1 MTSALSKPAGVADAI
16 VINNVF
22 KSFKKTSK
30 RNEST
35 TFKTELVRLLKFQ
48 RRLIEPATHIQAL

>member
-1 MTSALSKPAGVADAI
+1 MSSDAI

-35 TFKTELVRLLKFQ
+35 TMKTELVRLLKFQ
-48 RRLIEPATHIQAL
+48 RRLVEPSTHIEALKGVDLRIP